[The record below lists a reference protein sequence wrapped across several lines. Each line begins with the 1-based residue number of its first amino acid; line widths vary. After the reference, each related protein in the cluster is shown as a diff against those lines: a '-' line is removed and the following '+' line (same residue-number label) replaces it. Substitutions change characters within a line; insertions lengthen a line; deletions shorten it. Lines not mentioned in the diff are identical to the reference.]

1 MSNDN
6 TGQQAQQTAEQTT
19 ANQATREIT
28 ALFDR
33 VVAGGYQ
40 PRLRSVSGTCRFNIA
55 GAGSWLATI
64 KDGMPTVTRDDGKDI
79 TPADCTVAC
88 TAENFLRTIHREGN
102 LNIFAA
108 FLQGIVIITGD
119 IGFATTLLGSVT
131 LDTVDSVDSVG
142 AAGA

>member
-6 TGQQAQQTAEQTT
+6 MGQQAQPTAAQTT

-40 PRLRSVSGTCRFNIA
+40 PRLRAVSGTCRFNIA
-55 GAGSWLATI
+55 DAGSWLATI
-64 KDGMPTVTRDDGKDI
+64 KDGVPTVTRDDGKDT

-88 TAENFLRTIHREGN
+88 TAENYLRVVHREGN

-108 FLQGIVIITGD
+108 YLQGIVIITGD

-131 LDTVDSVDSVG
+131 LDAVDSVG
-142 AAGA
+142 TVGA